1 MASAFTSL
9 AAPALEDSMEV
20 SSSPAAGDL
29 FDTDIDIDYDDYS
42 GGVHLADDDRMLEDG
57 DPTRPPTATDEM
69 MDDEEHTTTLVEE
82 VMHDDIPHDEAAQP
96 EPADEELIDYDD
108 DLDVDQSF
116 FDDTTLQNTETV
128 FAAPTEVAQ
137 EPAISHE
144 EVVERPELAT
154 DELASLQEPG
164 VPTGDNE
171 EAATLEA
178 PTHAEEVLEPQTEL
192 NVETEHSTSAAQ
204 SDKSAVAGEAS
215 LAVSGT
221 AVDGSDQFHAEGEST
236 TQQPEHSEDAT
247 ASLKAPPHLPGALDT
262 TALDIPDGPPTP
274 TDTGL
279 HPTTVNYRAYS
290 MPMFKSSRQPDGL
303 LKNDNLA
310 SIGLSNLM
318 QDCRARLK
326 VKLGEEITED
336 DDIVLVFDRLGLML
350 VEVRVPSCKS
360 CQARANLS

>member
-29 FDTDIDIDYDDYS
+29 FDTDIDIDYDDYT
-42 GGVHLADDDRMLEDG
+42 GGVHLTDDDRMLEDG

-82 VMHDDIPHDEAAQP
+82 VMHDDIPHDQAAQP

-116 FDDTTLQNTETV
+116 FDDTTLKDTETG
-128 FAAPTEVAQ
+128 FAAPTEVVQ
-137 EPAISHE
+137 EAATTHE
-144 EVVERPELAT
+144 EIVNQPELLT
-154 DELASLQEPG
+154 DENVSLQEPG
-164 VPTGDNE
+164 ILIADNA

-178 PTHAEEVLEPQTEL
+178 PTHTEEHHEPQTEF
-192 NVETEHSTSAAQ
+192 NVETEHATSTPQ
-204 SDKSAVAGEAS
+204 PDETVLAGES
-215 LAVSGT
+215 SVAVSGA
-221 AVDGSDQFHAEGEST
+221 AVDGSDQLLGEGEDT
-236 TQQPEHSEDAT
+236 TLEPEHLDDAT
-247 ASLKAPPHLPGALDT
+247 TSLKAPPHLPGALDT
-262 TALDIPDGPPTP
+262 TDHDIPDGPPTP

-279 HPTTVNYRAYS
+279 HPMTVNYRAYS

-318 QDCRARLK
+318 QDCKTRLK
-326 VKLGEEITED
+326 VKLGEEISED
-336 DDIVLVFDRLGLML
+336 DDIVLVFDRLGLIL
-350 VEVRVPSCKS
+350 VEVR
-360 CQARANLS
+360 LFM